1 MKLYMKKLLVLSM
14 IERVK
19 SNFDRAS
26 KSYNSVA
33 YVQMEAAAFLADKLD
48 KDNQPNTVLDIG
60 CGTGLLSELLM
71 SIYPEST
78 FFLNDISDRML
89 HLSRDLFI
97 DQKNVYFTP
106 GDMREI
112 DFRRFD
118 LIVSNLALQWV
129 DNLYET
135 ICNIAQNVGNTFT
148 FSTLLKGTFREW
160 RETISS
166 YQSVGDDQ
174 YPSEEEL
181 VNFCR
186 KIGPDF
192 SYWVVDIPVSFPTPL
207 DFMKYLRDLGAN
219 GSTDDIT
226 LSTVKSLMTIK
237 RPLNVSYKIFFGV
250 LKK

>member
-1 MKLYMKKLLVLSM
+1 M

-33 YVQMEAAAFLADKLD
+33 YVQRKAAAFLADKLD

-71 SIYPEST
+71 SIYPESKY
-78 FFLNDISDRML
+78 FLNDISDRML
-89 HLSRDLFI
+89 DLSRELFR
-97 DQKNVYFTP
+97 DQKNVYFIP

-112 DFRRFD
+112 EFDKFD
-118 LIVSNLALQWV
+118 LIVSNLALQWL

-135 ICNIAQNVGNTFT
+135 IANISQNVGNTFA

-160 RETISS
+160 QETIAS
-166 YQSVGDDQ
+166 YQSIGDNQ

-181 VNFCR
+181 INFCR
-186 KIGPDF
+186 KIGSDL

-219 GSTDDIT
+219 SSTDDIK
-226 LSTVKSLMTIK
+226 LSTIKSLVAIK